1 MLEENEYFPDCKGQF
16 RKLLR
21 PKEQIIKKSIN
32 LITSKLNC
40 IIEDTLKLKTSD
52 TRGKTCYRQTKKI
65 HFYKW
70 GLFQALQSGAFLF
83 IFLWLPWVF
92 VTACVGFSLQSE
104 RAQQLWLVGFSCCR
118 AWAQLPCSMW
128 DLSSLTRHRTRIPQI
143 GRWILIK
150 Y

>member
-52 TRGKTCYRQTKKI
+52 TRGKTCYRQIKKI

-70 GLFQALQSGAFLF
+70 GLFQAIQSSAFLF
-83 IFLWLPWVF
+83 IFLLLHWVF
-92 VTACVGFSLQSE
+92 VTECVGFSLQSKGSVVVA
-104 RAQQLWLVGFSCCR
+104 RGLLL
-118 AWAQLPCSMW
+118 LPCVGLVARQHVGSQFP
-128 DLSSLTRHRTRIPQI
+128 DQAQHPNSLD
-143 GRWILIK
+143 WK
-150 Y
+150 VDSD